1 MRLIPRQVARLT
13 VLKKMVGVWQWLKS
27 QIDIIWESIRNNGTQ
42 NNVTVIELKFLI
54 EWSHDLSRDWTQ
66 NF

>member
-1 MRLIPRQVARLT
+1 MRLIPRKVAWLT
-13 VLKKMVGVWQWLKS
+13 ALTKMVGVWQWIKS
-27 QIDIIWESIRNNGTQ
+27 QIYIIWESIRNNGTQ